1 MCPLCDEKIGC
12 AYWYLSDV
20 CTYVKIA
27 YLFDHPAT
35 VAYAVFVS
43 FWGEIAKNS
52 IEYRICKNYNIFEL
66 VPVCV
71 MNFLY
76 FFNGSVMTAHV
87 NFSDKDFYI
96 FEVIYTL

>member
-43 FWGEIAKNS
+43 FWGEIALR
-52 IEYRICKNYNIFEL
+52 IACHGHEYVKI
-66 VPVCV
+66 
-71 MNFLY
+71 
-76 FFNGSVMTAHV
+76 T
-87 NFSDKDFYI
+87 
-96 FEVIYTL
+96 IYLNWYWYV